1 MTDKYNYKSISL
13 RNHTYKKLDLLSN
26 KLVEGYTLSKAKTVE
41 VLINHYIDKFAK
53 SNKKKGICNEGE
65 KSKEVQTI

>member
-1 MTDKYNYKSISL
+1 MTDKHNYKSISL

-26 KLVEGYTLSKAKTVE
+26 KLVEGYTISKAKTVE

-53 SNKKKGICNEGE
+53 IKNGSVSNGKE
-65 KSKEVQTI
+65 KEPQTI

>member
-26 KLVEGYTLSKAKTVE
+26 KLVEGYTLSRAKTVE

-53 SNKKKGICNEGE
+53 NNEGCVRNGKE
-65 KSKEVQTI
+65 KEPQTI

>member
-26 KLVEGYTLSKAKTVE
+26 KLVEGYTLSRAKTVE
-41 VLINHYIDKFAK
+41 VLNYLRELK
-53 SNKKKGICNEGE
+53 SNQQN
-65 KSKEVQTI
+65 

>member
-13 RNHTYKKLDLLSN
+13 RNHTYKKIGLLSN
-26 KLVEGYTLSKAKTVE
+26 KLVEGFTLSKAKTVE

-53 SNKKKGICNEGE
+53 NNEG
-65 KSKEVQTI
+65 SVRNCKETEPQTI